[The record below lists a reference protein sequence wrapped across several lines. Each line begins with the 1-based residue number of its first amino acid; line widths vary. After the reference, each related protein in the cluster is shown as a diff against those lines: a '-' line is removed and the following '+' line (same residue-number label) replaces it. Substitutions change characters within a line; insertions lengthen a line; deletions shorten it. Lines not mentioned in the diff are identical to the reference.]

1 LKFLTFSTSFRNIWV
16 DSGIWLVHHGF
27 CILSHVI
34 IDFAKVNP
42 IKFFKAIAP
51 AQLLAFSTSSSAAT
65 LPVTMVRTENVGVDE
80 EVSSFVLPLGATVNM
95 DGTSLYQAVAAIL

>member
-1 LKFLTFSTSFRNIWV
+1 LKPDFSTLRALGIWV

-42 IKFFKAIAP
+42 IKFSKRLRPPIISFLDKFKCRYIA
-51 AQLLAFSTSSSAAT
+51 SDDGMCAT
-65 LPVTMVRTENVGVDE
+65 KMGVDE

>member
-1 LKFLTFSTSFRNIWV
+1 LKPDFSTLRALGIWV

-42 IKFFKAIAP
+42 IKFFQSDCARSIISFLDKFKCRYIA
-51 AQLLAFSTSSSAAT
+51 S
-65 LPVTMVRTENVGVDE
+65 D
-80 EVSSFVLPLGATVNM
+80 
-95 DGTSLYQAVAAIL
+95 DGCVQQKWS